1 MISRWGV
8 RIFSALFLK
17 MALAAF
23 AFEATASYQQTAIKG
38 FKVLVSGELE
48 SHPAEKAA
56 AFAEFSKQAT
66 DIEKALPPA
75 AVHWLEHVPIWM
87 EWKNQTNG
95 AAEYHPSK
103 EWLTEHGYNPEK
115 AHCIEIS
122 NAVNFVKWSERDQP
136 SMLLHELSHA
146 YHHQVFGFDDPEV
159 RAAYKTARDSKRYE
173 KVARV
178 HAKPQRAY
186 AMNDVTEYFAE
197 LSEAYWGR
205 NDFYPFTRS
214 ELKEFDPEGYAV
226 LQKKWNAANLETSG
240 KPQPQAQFSN

>member
-1 MISRWGV
+1 MTNPWRT
-8 RIFSALFLK
+8 RIVWASILK
-17 MALAAF
+17 LAIAAAF
-23 AFEATASYQQTAIKG
+23 AFEPTSSYRETTIKN
-38 FKVLVSGELE
+38 FKVLTSAELE
-48 SHPAEKAA
+48 KHPAEKVA
-56 AFAEFSKQAT
+56 AFAEFGKQAEE
-66 DIEKALPPA
+66 IEMALPPA

-87 EWKNQTNG
+87 EWENKTNG

-146 YHHQVFGFDDPEV
+146 YHHQVFGFNDTDI
-159 RAAYKTARDSKRYE
+159 RAAYEAARDSKRYE
-173 KVARV
+173 HVARV

-186 AMNDVTEYFAE
+186 AMTDVSEYFAE

-214 ELKEFDPEGYAV
+214 ELKEFDPQGYAV
-226 LQKKWNAANLETSG
+226 LEKKWNAAGEAKTSERA
-240 KPQPQAQFSN
+240 PARN